1 MMKNKSSNDCEFDT
15 DFSKLKRKTKKL
27 PSVDCMTEGSYSI
40 DASIL
45 INHGL

>member
-27 PSVDCMTEGSYSI
+27 PSAAVPLAIPQNQE
-40 DASIL
+40 
-45 INHGL
+45 